1 MAHKIT
7 RLKAKLLNTPH
18 LIDEKSFNAILS
30 YINDR
35 NATGILAE
43 RDDEDEDKYER
54 SRFLYNDES
63 RTAIL
68 YIEGPL
74 TAKSTGM
81 EMLCGGTS
89 YEGLKEDFADAVEL
103 GAKTVAWMID
113 SPGGEAAT
121 MLDTAN
127 YLRKM
132 ADDNGVKII
141 SYVDGGDAASAA
153 YGLACVSDEIVAQA
167 DASIGSIGVLVRL
180 MNDSKHLEQEGYE
193 RTFITAG
200 SQKVPFA
207 DDGSFRK
214 EFLEDIQY
222 KVDKLYESFTSHVA
236 THRGMSVEAVKA
248 TEARTYLAD
257 DAMRIGLVDKV
268 MSLDDFYEYLAEYA
282 SAQRQLIGE
291 KQTMFKFKK
300 EAQAAAE
307 AKAQVVE
314 ATTQVAEMADVQMAI
329 EAAVAELQASHVAE
343 MGAIKEQLE
352 AMQAAIQE
360 KESLLTK
367 AQDTIAQME
376 QQHAVSAKEMKLKER
391 TNALAECMDADAAK
405 VNALALEALDDDAF
419 AVVLSGYQAQRK
431 ALEGSDLFKR
441 VSEVGEEN
449 QPTAHQAVVDTA
461 TEATLALMRAR
472 GMLKDE

>member
-18 LIDEKSFNAILS
+18 LIDEQSFNAILS

-43 RDDEDEDKYER
+43 RDDDDEDKYER

-81 EMLCGGTS
+81 EMFCGGTS

-103 GAKTVAWMID
+103 GAKTVVFMTD
-113 SPGGEAAT
+113 SGGGEAST
-121 MLDTAN
+121 MMDTAN

-132 ADDNGVKII
+132 ADDNNVKII
-141 SYVDGGDAASAA
+141 SYVDGGMAASAA
-153 YGLACVSDEIVAQA
+153 YGIICVSDEIVAQA
-167 DASIGSIGVLVRL
+167 DSDIGSIGVLVRL
-180 MNDSKHLEQEGYE
+180 MNDSKRVEQEGYE

-200 SQKVPFA
+200 SEKQPFA
-207 DDGSFRK
+207 EDGSFRK

-282 SAQRQLIGE
+282 SAQRQIIGE

-307 AKAQVVE
+307 AK
-314 ATTQVAEMADVQMAI
+314 TQIAEMADVQVAI
-329 EAAVAELQASHVAE
+329 EAAVAELQASHIAE

-352 AMQAAIQE
+352 AMQAVIQE
-360 KESLLTK
+360 KESLLAK

-391 TNALAECMDADAAK
+391 TNALAECMDDDAAK
-405 VNALALEALDDDAF
+405 VNALALEALDEDAF

>member
-18 LIDEKSFNAILS
+18 LIDEQSFNAILT

-43 RDDEDEDKYER
+43 RDDDDEDDYER

-74 TAKSTGM
+74 TAKATGW

-103 GAKTVAWMID
+103 GAKTVVWMVD

-132 ADDNGVKII
+132 ADDNDVKII
-141 SYVDGGDAASAA
+141 SYVDGGTAASAA

-167 DASIGSIGVLVRL
+167 DASVGSIGVLVRL

-193 RTFITAG
+193 RTFVTAG
-200 SQKVPFA
+200 SEKVPFSE
-207 DDGSFRK
+207 DGSFRK

-307 AKAQVVE
+307 AK
-314 ATTQVAEMADVQMAI
+314 TQVAEMVDVQAAI
-329 EAAVAELQASHVAE
+329 EAAVAELQASHIAE
-343 MGAIKEQLE
+343 MSAIKEQLE

-360 KESLLTK
+360 KESLLAK

-449 QPTAHQAVVDTA
+449 QPTAHQTVVDTA

>member
-18 LIDEKSFNAILS
+18 LIDEQSFNAILS

-43 RDDEDEDKYER
+43 RDEDDEDKYER

-103 GAKTVAWMID
+103 GAKTIVWMVD
-113 SPGGEAAT
+113 SPGGEATT

-132 ADDNGVKII
+132 ADDNDVKII
-141 SYVDGGDAASAA
+141 TYVDGGDAASAA

-167 DASIGSIGVLVRL
+167 DASVGSIGVLVRL
-180 MNDSKHLEQEGYE
+180 MNDSKHLEKEGYE
-193 RTFITAG
+193 RTFVTAG
-200 SQKVPFA
+200 SEKVPFSE
-207 DDGSFRK
+207 DGSFRK

-307 AKAQVVE
+307 AK
-314 ATTQVAEMADVQMAI
+314 TQVAEMADVQMAI
-329 EAAVAELQASHVAE
+329 EAAVAELQASHIAE

-352 AMQAAIQE
+352 AMQASIQE
-360 KESLLTK
+360 KESLLAK

-391 TNALAECMDADAAK
+391 TNTLAECMDADAAK

>member
-18 LIDEKSFNAILS
+18 LIDEQSFNAILS

-43 RDDEDEDKYER
+43 RDDDDEDKYER

-103 GAKTVAWMID
+103 GAKTVVFMTD
-113 SPGGEAAT
+113 SGGGEAST
-121 MLDTAN
+121 MMDTAN

-132 ADDNGVKII
+132 ADDNDVKII
-141 SYVDGGDAASAA
+141 SYVDGGMAASAA
-153 YGLACVSDEIVAQA
+153 YGLICMSDEIVAQA
-167 DASIGSIGVLVRL
+167 DSDVGSIGVLVRL

-207 DDGSFRK
+207 DDGSFRT

-257 DAMRIGLVDKV
+257 DAMSIGLVDKV

-307 AKAQVVE
+307 AQAK
-314 ATTQVAEMADVQMAI
+314 TQVAEMADVQMAI
-329 EAAVAELQASHVAE
+329 EAAVAEVQASHIAE

-360 KESLLTK
+360 KESLLAK

-449 QPTAHQAVVDTA
+449 QPTAHQTVVDTA

>member
-1 MAHKIT
+1 MAHEVI
-7 RLKAKLLNTPH
+7 RLTQKLMNTPH
-18 LIDEKSFNAILS
+18 LINEQSFETIVS
-30 YINDR
+30 YLNDR
-35 NATGILAE
+35 NSLSAIIEAKSKG
-43 RDDEDEDKYER
+43 EDFSSDSNY
-54 SRFLYNDES
+54 LYNDES
-63 RTAIL
+63 KTAVL
-68 YIEGPL
+68 YISGPL
-74 TAKSTGM
+74 TAKRTGM

-89 YEGLKEDFADAVEL
+89 YEGLREDFSEVVEL
-103 GAKTVAWMID
+103 GAKTVCIMID
-113 SPGGEAAT
+113 SGGGEAAS
-121 MLDTAN
+121 MMDTAN
-127 YLRKM
+127 FIRKL
-132 ADDNGVKII
+132 ANDNNVKIV
-141 SYVDGGDAASAA
+141 SYVDSIAASAA
-153 YGLACVSDEIVAQA
+153 YGLAVISDEIVAQS
-167 DASIGSIGVLVRL
+167 DSEIGSIGVLVRL
-180 MNDSKHLEQEGYE
+180 INDSKHLEQEGYK
-193 RTFITAG
+193 RTFVTAG
-200 SQKVPFA
+200 SEKQPFA
-207 DDGSFRK
+207 EDGSFRK

-307 AKAQVVE
+307 AK
-314 ATTQVAEMADVQMAI
+314 TQIAEMADVQVAI
-329 EAAVAELQASHVAE
+329 EAAVAELQASHIAE

-360 KESLLTK
+360 KESLLAK

-405 VNALALEALDDDAF
+405 VNALALEDLDDDAF

-449 QPTAHQAVVDTA
+449 QPTAHQTVVDTA

>member
-18 LIDEKSFNAILS
+18 LIDEQSFNAILS

-43 RDDEDEDKYER
+43 RDDDDEDKYER

-103 GAKTVAWMID
+103 GAKTVVFMTD
-113 SPGGEAAT
+113 SGGGEAST
-121 MLDTAN
+121 MMDTAN

-132 ADDNGVKII
+132 ADDNDVKII
-141 SYVDGGDAASAA
+141 SYVDGGMAASAA
-153 YGLACVSDEIVAQA
+153 YGLICVSDEIVAQA
-167 DASIGSIGVLVRL
+167 DSDIGSIGVLVRL

-193 RTFITAG
+193 RTFVTAG
-200 SQKVPFA
+200 SEKVPFSE
-207 DDGSFRK
+207 DGSFRK
-214 EFLEDIQY
+214 EFLQDIQY

-307 AKAQVVE
+307 AK
-314 ATTQVAEMADVQMAI
+314 TQVAEMADVQMAI
-329 EAAVAELQASHVAE
+329 EAAVAELQASHIAE

-352 AMQAAIQE
+352 AMQASIQE
-360 KESLLTK
+360 KESLLAK

>member
-18 LIDEKSFNAILS
+18 LIDEQSFNAILS

-43 RDDEDEDKYER
+43 RDDDDEDKYER

-81 EMLCGGTS
+81 EMFCGGTS

-103 GAKTVAWMID
+103 GAKTVVWMVD

-132 ADDNGVKII
+132 ADDNDVKII
-141 SYVDGGDAASAA
+141 SYVDGGMAASAA
-153 YGLACVSDEIVAQA
+153 YGLICVSDDIVAQA
-167 DASIGSIGVLVRL
+167 DASVGSIGVLVRL

-193 RTFITAG
+193 RTFVTAG
-200 SQKVPFA
+200 SEKVPFSE
-207 DDGSFRK
+207 DGSFRK

-307 AKAQVVE
+307 AIQEKAVILADQIALQNAFVAQSEQLESVV
-314 ATTQVAEMADVQMAI
+314 T
-329 EAAVAELQASHVAE
+329 ELSSV
-343 MGAIKEQLE
+343 KEQLE
-352 AMQAAIQE
+352 AMRAAIQD
-360 KESLLTK
+360 KESLLAK

>member
-18 LIDEKSFNAILS
+18 LIDEQSFNAILS

-35 NATGILAE
+35 NTTGILAE
-43 RDDEDEDKYER
+43 RDDDDEDKYER

-103 GAKTVAWMID
+103 GAKTVVWMVD
-113 SPGGEAAT
+113 SPGGEATT

-132 ADDNGVKII
+132 ADDNDVKII
-141 SYVDGGDAASAA
+141 SYVDGGMAASAA
-153 YGLACVSDEIVAQA
+153 YGLICVSDEIVAQG
-167 DASIGSIGVLVRL
+167 DSDIGSIGVLVRL

-193 RTFITAG
+193 RTFVTAG
-200 SQKVPFA
+200 SEKVPFSE
-207 DDGSFRK
+207 DGSFRK

-307 AKAQVVE
+307 EAK
-314 ATTQVAEMADVQMAI
+314 TQVAEMADVQVAI
-329 EAAVAELQASHVAE
+329 EAAVAELQASHIAE

-360 KESLLTK
+360 KESLLAK

>member
-18 LIDEKSFNAILS
+18 LIDEQSFNAILS

-43 RDDEDEDKYER
+43 RDDDDEDKYER

-74 TAKSTGM
+74 TAKPTGM
-81 EMLCGGTS
+81 EMFCGGTS

-103 GAKTVAWMID
+103 GAKTVVFMTD
-113 SPGGEAAT
+113 SGGGEAST
-121 MLDTAN
+121 MMDTAN

-132 ADDNGVKII
+132 ADDNDVKII
-141 SYVDGGDAASAA
+141 SYVDGGMAASAA
-153 YGLACVSDEIVAQA
+153 YGIICVSDEIVAQA
-167 DASIGSIGVLVRL
+167 DSDIGSIGVLVRL
-180 MNDSKHLEQEGYE
+180 MNDSKHLEKEGYE
-193 RTFITAG
+193 RTFVTAG
-200 SQKVPFA
+200 SEKVPFSE
-207 DDGSFRK
+207 DGSFRK

-314 ATTQVAEMADVQMAI
+314 ATTRVAEMADVQAAI
-329 EAAVAELQASHVAE
+329 ESAVAELQASHVAE

-352 AMQAAIQE
+352 AMQAVIQE
-360 KESLLTK
+360 KESLLAK

>member
-18 LIDEKSFNAILS
+18 LIDEQSFNAILS

-43 RDDEDEDKYER
+43 RDDDDEDKYER

-74 TAKSTGM
+74 TAKPTGM

-167 DASIGSIGVLVRL
+167 DASVGSIGVLVRL
-180 MNDSKHLEQEGYE
+180 MNDSRHLEQEGYE
-193 RTFITAG
+193 RTFVTAG
-200 SQKVPFA
+200 SEKVPFSE
-207 DDGSFRK
+207 DGSFRK

-307 AKAQVVE
+307 AQAK
-314 ATTQVAEMADVQMAI
+314 TQAAEMVDVQAAI
-329 EAAVAELQASHVAE
+329 EAAVAELQASHIAE

-360 KESLLTK
+360 KESLLAK

-449 QPTAHQAVVDTA
+449 QPTAHQTVVDTA

>member
-18 LIDEKSFNAILS
+18 LIDEQSFNAILS

-35 NATGILAE
+35 NSTGILAE
-43 RDDEDEDKYER
+43 RDDDDEDDYER

-74 TAKSTGM
+74 TSKSTGM

-103 GAKTVAWMID
+103 GAKTVIFMTD
-113 SPGGEAAT
+113 SGGGEAST
-121 MLDTAN
+121 MMDTAN

-132 ADDNGVKII
+132 ADDNDVKII
-141 SYVDGGDAASAA
+141 SYVDGGMAASAA
-153 YGLACVSDEIVAQA
+153 YGIICVSDEIVAQA
-167 DASIGSIGVLVRL
+167 DSDIGSIGVLVRL
-180 MNDSKHLEQEGYE
+180 MNDSKRLEQEGYE

-200 SQKVPFA
+200 SEKQPFA

-222 KVDKLYESFTSHVA
+222 KVDKLYDSFTSHVA

-307 AKAQVVE
+307 AQAK
-314 ATTQVAEMADVQMAI
+314 TQVAEMADVQVAI
-329 EAAVAELQASHVAE
+329 EAAVAELQASHIAE

-352 AMQAAIQE
+352 TMQAAIQE
-360 KESLLTK
+360 KESLLAK

-405 VNALALEALDDDAF
+405 VNAMALEALDDDAF
-419 AVVLSGYQAQRK
+419 AVVLGGYQAQRK

-449 QPTAHQAVVDTA
+449 QPTAHQTVVDTA

>member
-18 LIDEKSFNAILS
+18 LIDEQSFNAILS

-103 GAKTVAWMID
+103 GAKTVVWMVD

-132 ADDNGVKII
+132 ADDNDVKII
-141 SYVDGGDAASAA
+141 TYVDGGDAASAA

-167 DASIGSIGVLVRL
+167 DASVGSIGVLVRL
-180 MNDSKHLEQEGYE
+180 MNDSKHLEKEGYE
-193 RTFITAG
+193 RTFVTAG
-200 SQKVPFA
+200 SEKVPFSE
-207 DDGSFRK
+207 DGSFRK

-257 DAMRIGLVDKV
+257 DAIRVGLVDKV

-307 AKAQVVE
+307 ASTK
-314 ATTQVAEMADVQMAI
+314 VAEMADVQMAI

-360 KESLLTK
+360 KESLLAK

>member
-18 LIDEKSFNAILS
+18 LIDEQSFNAILS

-43 RDDEDEDKYER
+43 RDEDDEDKYER

-103 GAKTVAWMID
+103 GAKTVVWMVD
-113 SPGGEAAT
+113 SPGGEAAM

-127 YLRKM
+127 CLRKM
-132 ADDNGVKII
+132 ADDNDVKII
-141 SYVDGGDAASAA
+141 TYVDGGDAASAA
-153 YGLACVSDEIVAQA
+153 YGLACVSDEIVAQS
-167 DASIGSIGVLVRL
+167 DASVGSIGVLVRL
-180 MNDSKHLEQEGYE
+180 MNDNKHLQQEGYE

-200 SQKVPFA
+200 SEKVPFA

-307 AKAQVVE
+307 AQAK
-314 ATTQVAEMADVQMAI
+314 TQAAEMVDVQAAI
-329 EAAVAELQASHVAE
+329 EAAVAELQASHIAE

-360 KESLLTK
+360 KESLLAK

-449 QPTAHQAVVDTA
+449 QPTAHQTVVDTA

>member
-1 MAHKIT
+1 MAHQLLRFSH
-7 RLKAKLLNTPH
+7 RLYNTPH
-18 LIDEKSFNAILS
+18 LIDEPSFDAIFNYLNS
-30 YINDR
+30 R
-35 NATGILAE
+35 NSGDFLAK
-43 RDDEDEDKYER
+43 DEDDREHGDSEY
-54 SRFLYNDES
+54 LYNEDTK
-63 RTAIL
+63 TAIL
-68 YIEGPL
+68 YINGAI
-74 TAKSTGM
+74 TSKRTGM

-89 YEGLKEDFADAVEL
+89 YEALRENFAEVVEL
-103 GAKTVAWMID
+103 GAKTVVFSA
-113 SPGGEAAT
+113 SSGGGEASQ
-121 MLDTAN
+121 MLDSAR
-127 YLRKM
+127 YMRKL

-141 SYVDGGDAASAA
+141 SYVEDIAASAC
-153 YGLACVSDEIVAQA
+153 YGLVCISDEIVAQE

-180 MNDSKHLEQEGYE
+180 MNDSKRLEKEGYE

-200 SQKVPFA
+200 SEKQPFSE
-207 DDGSFRK
+207 DGSFRK

-248 TEARTYLAD
+248 TEARTYLAE

-307 AKAQVVE
+307 AK
-314 ATTQVAEMADVQMAI
+314 TQVAEMADVQMAI
-329 EAAVAELQASHVAE
+329 EAAVAELQASHIAE
-343 MGAIKEQLE
+343 LGAIKEQLE

-360 KESLLTK
+360 KESLLAK

>member
-18 LIDEKSFNAILS
+18 LIDEQSFNAILS

-43 RDDEDEDKYER
+43 RDDEDGEDDYER

-103 GAKTVAWMID
+103 GAKTVVFMTD
-113 SPGGEAAT
+113 SGGGEAST

-132 ADDNGVKII
+132 ADDNDVKII
-141 SYVDGGDAASAA
+141 SYVDGGMAASAA
-153 YGLACVSDEIVAQA
+153 YGIICVSDEIVAQA
-167 DASIGSIGVLVRL
+167 DSDIGSIGVLVRL
-180 MNDSKHLEQEGYE
+180 MNDSKRLEKEGYE
-193 RTFITAG
+193 RTFVTAG
-200 SQKVPFA
+200 SEKVPFSE
-207 DDGSFRK
+207 DGSFRK

-307 AKAQVVE
+307 AK
-314 ATTQVAEMADVQMAI
+314 TQVAEMADVQMAI
-329 EAAVAELQASHVAE
+329 EAAVAELQASHIAE
-343 MGAIKEQLE
+343 VGAIKEQLE

-360 KESLLTK
+360 KESLLAK

>member
-18 LIDEKSFNAILS
+18 LIDEQSFNAILS

-35 NATGILAE
+35 NTTGILAE
-43 RDDEDEDKYER
+43 RDDDDEDKYER

-63 RTAIL
+63 RTAII

-103 GAKTVAWMID
+103 GAKTVALMTD
-113 SPGGEAAT
+113 SGGGEAAT
-121 MLDTAN
+121 MMDTAN

-132 ADDNGVKII
+132 ADDNDVKII
-141 SYVDGGDAASAA
+141 SYVDGGMAASAA
-153 YGLACVSDEIVAQA
+153 YGLICVSDEIVAQS
-167 DASIGSIGVLVRL
+167 DSDIGSIGVLVRL

-193 RTFITAG
+193 RTFVTAG
-200 SQKVPFA
+200 SQKVPFSE
-207 DDGSFRK
+207 DGSFRK

-307 AKAQVVE
+307 AK
-314 ATTQVAEMADVQMAI
+314 TQIAEMADVQVAI
-329 EAAVAELQASHVAE
+329 EAAVAELQASHMAE

-360 KESLLTK
+360 KESLLAK

>member
-18 LIDEKSFNAILS
+18 LIDEQSFNAILS

-43 RDDEDEDKYER
+43 RDDDDEDKYER

-103 GAKTVAWMID
+103 GAKTVAWMVD

-132 ADDNGVKII
+132 ADDNDVKII
-141 SYVDGGDAASAA
+141 TYVDGGDAASAA

-167 DASIGSIGVLVRL
+167 DASVGSIGVLVRL

-193 RTFITAG
+193 RTFVTAG
-200 SQKVPFA
+200 SEKVPFSE
-207 DDGSFRK
+207 DGSFRK

-307 AKAQVVE
+307 A
-314 ATTQVAEMADVQMAI
+314 TTKVAEMADVQMAI
-329 EAAVAELQASHVAE
+329 EAAVAELQASHTAE

-360 KESLLTK
+360 KESLLAK

-376 QQHAVSAKEMKLKER
+376 QQHAVSAKEIKLKER
-391 TNALAECMDADAAK
+391 TNALAECMDVEAAK
-405 VNALALEALDDDAF
+405 VNAMALEALDDDAF

>member
-18 LIDEKSFNAILS
+18 LIDEQSFNAILS

-43 RDDEDEDKYER
+43 RDDDDEDKYER

-103 GAKTVAWMID
+103 GAKTVVWMVD

-121 MLDTAN
+121 MMDTAN

-132 ADDNGVKII
+132 ADDNDVKII
-141 SYVDGGDAASAA
+141 SYVDGGMAASAA
-153 YGLACVSDEIVAQA
+153 YGLICVSDEIVAQA
-167 DASIGSIGVLVRL
+167 DSDIGSIGVLVRL

-193 RTFITAG
+193 RTFVTAG
-200 SQKVPFA
+200 SEKVPFSE
-207 DDGSFRK
+207 DGSFRK
-214 EFLEDIQY
+214 EFLQDIQY

-236 THRGMSVEAVKA
+236 THLGMSVEAVKA

-307 AKAQVVE
+307 AK
-314 ATTQVAEMADVQMAI
+314 TQVAEMADVQMAI
-329 EAAVAELQASHVAE
+329 EAAVAELQASHIAE

-352 AMQAAIQE
+352 AMQASIQE
-360 KESLLTK
+360 KESLLAK

>member
-18 LIDEKSFNAILS
+18 LIDEQSFNAILS

-35 NATGILAE
+35 NATGILAG
-43 RDDEDEDKYER
+43 RDDDDEDKYER

-103 GAKTVAWMID
+103 GAKTVVWMVD
-113 SPGGEAAT
+113 SPGGESAT

-141 SYVDGGDAASAA
+141 SYVDGGMAASAA
-153 YGLACVSDEIVAQA
+153 YALACVSDEIVAQA
-167 DASIGSIGVLVRL
+167 DSDIGSIGVLVRL

-307 AKAQVVE
+307 VKAQ
-314 ATTQVAEMADVQMAI
+314 AAEMADVQMAI
-329 EAAVAELQASHVAE
+329 EAAVAEIQASHIAE
-343 MGAIKEQLE
+343 MGAIKDQLE

-360 KESLLTK
+360 KESLLAK

>member
-18 LIDEKSFNAILS
+18 LIDEQSFNAILS

-43 RDDEDEDKYER
+43 RDDDDEDKYER

-103 GAKTVAWMID
+103 GAKTVVWMVD
-113 SPGGEAAT
+113 SPGGEATT

-132 ADDNGVKII
+132 ADDNDVKII

-167 DASIGSIGVLVRL
+167 DASVGSIGVLVRL

-193 RTFITAG
+193 RTFVTAG
-200 SQKVPFA
+200 SEKVPFSE
-207 DDGSFRK
+207 DGSFRK

-307 AKAQVVE
+307 A
-314 ATTQVAEMADVQMAI
+314 TTQAAEMADVQMAI
-329 EAAVAELQASHVAE
+329 EAAVAELQASHIAE

-360 KESLLTK
+360 KESLLAK

-449 QPTAHQAVVDTA
+449 QPTAHQTVVDTA

>member
-18 LIDEKSFNAILS
+18 LIDEQSFNAILS

-35 NATGILAE
+35 NTTGILAE
-43 RDDEDEDKYER
+43 RDDDDEDKYER

-74 TAKSTGM
+74 TAKATGM

-103 GAKTVAWMID
+103 GAKTVVFMTD
-113 SPGGEAAT
+113 SGGGEAAT
-121 MLDTAN
+121 MMDTAN

-132 ADDNGVKII
+132 ADDNDVKII
-141 SYVDGGDAASAA
+141 SYVDGGMAASAA
-153 YGLACVSDEIVAQA
+153 YGLICVSDEIVAQS
-167 DASIGSIGVLVRL
+167 DSDVGSIGVLVRL
-180 MNDSKHLEQEGYE
+180 MNDSKRLEQEGYE

-200 SQKVPFA
+200 SEKQPFA
-207 DDGSFRK
+207 EDGSFRK

-248 TEARTYLAD
+248 TEARTYLAE

-307 AKAQVVE
+307 ASQEKSVILADQIALQNAFVAQSEQLESVV
-314 ATTQVAEMADVQMAI
+314 T
-329 EAAVAELQASHVAE
+329 ELSSV
-343 MGAIKEQLE
+343 KEQLE
-352 AMQAAIQE
+352 AVKAAIQE
-360 KESLLTK
+360 KESLLAK

-391 TNALAECMDADAAK
+391 TNALSECMDADAAK

>member
-18 LIDEKSFNAILS
+18 LIDEQSFNAILS

-43 RDDEDEDKYER
+43 RDDDDEDKYER

-193 RTFITAG
+193 RTFVTAG
-200 SQKVPFA
+200 SEKVPFSE
-207 DDGSFRK
+207 DGSFRK

-307 AKAQVVE
+307 A
-314 ATTQVAEMADVQMAI
+314 ATKVAEMADVQMSI
-329 EAAVAELQASHVAE
+329 EAAVAELQASHIAE

-360 KESLLTK
+360 KESLLAK

>member
-18 LIDEKSFNAILS
+18 LIDEQSFNAILS

-200 SQKVPFA
+200 SEKQPFA

-214 EFLEDIQY
+214 EFLQDIQY

-307 AKAQVVE
+307 AK
-314 ATTQVAEMADVQMAI
+314 TQTQTAEMADVQAAI
-329 EAAVAELQASHVAE
+329 EAAVAELQASHIAE

-360 KESLLTK
+360 KESLLAK

-449 QPTAHQAVVDTA
+449 QPTAHQTVVDTA

>member
-18 LIDEKSFNAILS
+18 LIDEQSFNAILS

-43 RDDEDEDKYER
+43 RDDDDEDKYER

-103 GAKTVAWMID
+103 GAKTVVWMVD

-132 ADDNGVKII
+132 ADDNDVKII
-141 SYVDGGDAASAA
+141 TYVDGGDAASAA

-167 DASIGSIGVLVRL
+167 DASVGSIGVLVRL
-180 MNDSKHLEQEGYE
+180 MNDSKHLEKEGYE
-193 RTFITAG
+193 RTFVTAG
-200 SQKVPFA
+200 SEKVPFSE
-207 DDGSFRK
+207 DGSFRK

-236 THRGMSVEAVKA
+236 THRGMYVEAVKA

-268 MSLDDFYEYLAEYA
+268 MSLDDFYEYLAGYA

-307 AKAQVVE
+307 ASQEKSVILADQIALQNAFVAQSEQLESVV
-314 ATTQVAEMADVQMAI
+314 T
-329 EAAVAELQASHVAE
+329 ELSSV
-343 MGAIKEQLE
+343 KEQLE

-360 KESLLTK
+360 KESLLAK

-376 QQHAVSAKEMKLKER
+376 QQHAVSAKEVKLKER
-391 TNALAECMDADAAK
+391 TNALAECMDVEAAK
-405 VNALALEALDDDAF
+405 VNAMALEALDDDAF

-449 QPTAHQAVVDTA
+449 QPTAHQAVADTA

>member
-18 LIDEKSFNAILS
+18 LIDEQSFNAILS

-43 RDDEDEDKYER
+43 RDEDDEDKYER

-103 GAKTVAWMID
+103 GAKTVVWMVD
-113 SPGGEAAT
+113 SPGGEAAM

-132 ADDNGVKII
+132 ADDNDVKII
-141 SYVDGGDAASAA
+141 SYVDGGMAASAA
-153 YGLACVSDEIVAQA
+153 YGLICVSDEIVAQS
-167 DASIGSIGVLVRL
+167 DSDIGSIGVLVRL
-180 MNDSKHLEQEGYE
+180 MNDSKKWEQEGYE

-200 SQKVPFA
+200 SEKVPFA

-314 ATTQVAEMADVQMAI
+314 ATTQTAEMADVQVAI
-329 EAAVAELQASHVAE
+329 EAAVAELQASHIAE

-360 KESLLTK
+360 KESLLAK

>member
-18 LIDEKSFNAILS
+18 LIDEQSFNAILS

-43 RDDEDEDKYER
+43 RDEDDEDKYER

-81 EMLCGGTS
+81 EMFCGGTS

-103 GAKTVAWMID
+103 GAKTVVFMTD
-113 SPGGEAAT
+113 SGGGEAST
-121 MLDTAN
+121 MMDTAN

-132 ADDNGVKII
+132 ADDNDVKII
-141 SYVDGGDAASAA
+141 SYVDGGMAASAA
-153 YGLACVSDEIVAQA
+153 YGIICVSDEIIAQA
-167 DASIGSIGVLVRL
+167 DSDIGSIGVLVRL
-180 MNDSKHLEQEGYE
+180 MNDSKRLEQEGYE

-200 SQKVPFA
+200 SEKQPFA

-214 EFLEDIQY
+214 EFLQDIQY

-268 MSLDDFYEYLAEYA
+268 MSLDGFYEYLAEYA

-307 AKAQVVE
+307 AQAK
-314 ATTQVAEMADVQMAI
+314 TQAAEMVDVQAAI
-329 EAAVAELQASHVAE
+329 EAAVAELQASHIAE
-343 MGAIKEQLE
+343 MGVIKEQLE

-360 KESLLTK
+360 KESLLAK

-449 QPTAHQAVVDTA
+449 QPTAHQTVVDTA

>member
-18 LIDEKSFNAILS
+18 LIDEQSFNVILS

-43 RDDEDEDKYER
+43 RDDDDEDKYER

-103 GAKTVAWMID
+103 GAKTVVFMTD
-113 SPGGEAAT
+113 SGGGEAST
-121 MLDTAN
+121 MVDTAN

-132 ADDNGVKII
+132 ADDNDVKII
-141 SYVDGGDAASAA
+141 SYVDGGMAASAA
-153 YGLACVSDEIVAQA
+153 YGIICVSDEIVAQA
-167 DASIGSIGVLVRL
+167 DSDIGSIGVLVRL
-180 MNDSKHLEQEGYE
+180 MNDSKHLEKEGYE
-193 RTFITAG
+193 RTFVTAG
-200 SQKVPFA
+200 SEKVPFSE
-207 DDGSFRK
+207 DGSFRK

-307 AKAQVVE
+307 AK
-314 ATTQVAEMADVQMAI
+314 TQITEMADVQVAI
-329 EAAVAELQASHVAE
+329 EAAVAEMQASHIAE

-360 KESLLTK
+360 KESLLAK

-376 QQHAVSAKEMKLKER
+376 QQHVVSAKEMKLKER

>member
-18 LIDEKSFNAILS
+18 LIDEQSFNAILS

-35 NATGILAE
+35 NATGILAG
-43 RDDEDEDKYER
+43 RDDDDEDKYER

-141 SYVDGGDAASAA
+141 SYVDGGTAASAA

-193 RTFITAG
+193 RTFVTAG
-200 SQKVPFA
+200 SEKVPFSE
-207 DDGSFRK
+207 DGSFRK

-307 AKAQVVE
+307 AK
-314 ATTQVAEMADVQMAI
+314 TQVAEMVDVQAAI
-329 EAAVAELQASHVAE
+329 EAAVAELQASHIAE

-360 KESLLTK
+360 KESLLAK

-376 QQHAVSAKEMKLKER
+376 QQHTVSAKEMKLKER

>member
-18 LIDEKSFNAILS
+18 LIDEQSFNAILS

-43 RDDEDEDKYER
+43 RDGDDEDDYKR

-193 RTFITAG
+193 RTFVTAG
-200 SQKVPFA
+200 SEKVPFSE
-207 DDGSFRK
+207 DGSFRK

-307 AKAQVVE
+307 AK
-314 ATTQVAEMADVQMAI
+314 TQVAEMADVQMAI
-329 EAAVAELQASHVAE
+329 EAAVAELQASHIAE

-360 KESLLTK
+360 KESLLAK

-449 QPTAHQAVVDTA
+449 QPTAHQTVVDTA

>member
-18 LIDEKSFNAILS
+18 LIDEQSFNAILS

-35 NATGILAE
+35 NTTGILAE
-43 RDDEDEDKYER
+43 RDDDDEDKYER

-103 GAKTVAWMID
+103 GAKTVVLMTD
-113 SPGGEAAT
+113 SGGGEAAT
-121 MLDTAN
+121 MMDTAN

-132 ADDNGVKII
+132 ADDNSVKII
-141 SYVDGGDAASAA
+141 SYVDGGMAASAA
-153 YGLACVSDEIVAQA
+153 YGLICVSDEIVAQS
-167 DASIGSIGVLVRL
+167 DSDIGSIGVLVRL

-200 SQKVPFA
+200 SEKVPFSE
-207 DDGSFRK
+207 DGSFRK

-307 AKAQVVE
+307 AK
-314 ATTQVAEMADVQMAI
+314 TQIAEMADVQMAI
-329 EAAVAELQASHVAE
+329 EAAVAELQASHIAE

-360 KESLLTK
+360 KESLLAK

>member
-18 LIDEKSFNAILS
+18 LIDEQSFNAILS

-35 NATGILAE
+35 NATGILAG
-43 RDDEDEDKYER
+43 RDDDDEDKYER

-180 MNDSKHLEQEGYE
+180 MNDSKHLKQEGYE
-193 RTFITAG
+193 RTFVTAG
-200 SQKVPFA
+200 SEKVPFSE
-207 DDGSFRK
+207 DGSFRK

-307 AKAQVVE
+307 AK
-314 ATTQVAEMADVQMAI
+314 TQIAEMADVQVAV
-329 EAAVAELQASHVAE
+329 EAAVAELQASHMAE

-360 KESLLTK
+360 KESLLAK

>member
-18 LIDEKSFNAILS
+18 LIDEQSFNAILS

-43 RDDEDEDKYER
+43 RDDDDEDDYER

-113 SPGGEAAT
+113 SHGGEAAT

-141 SYVDGGDAASAA
+141 SYVDGGTAASAA

-193 RTFITAG
+193 RTFVTAG
-200 SQKVPFA
+200 SEKVPFSE
-207 DDGSFRK
+207 DGSFRK

-307 AKAQVVE
+307 AQAK
-314 ATTQVAEMADVQMAI
+314 TQAAEMVDVQAAI
-329 EAAVAELQASHVAE
+329 EAAVAELQASHIAE

-360 KESLLTK
+360 KESLLSK
-367 AQDTIAQME
+367 AQDTITQME